1 MSDQAKRINLSA
13 RADWLG
19 FTIGDFNFEV
29 EIFEANDLLAEND
42 RRHFN
47 DPDACLDCAH
57 EFQLPREQRREK
69 ENFVCPSCGSTNVL
83 PSQAFLDGV
92 AKIIRERY
100 GAPRCGRY
108 EAGAFYEAIVDA
120 VDAKKKRS
128 STPPESPSFT
138 TESTLEAGP
147 SPQGGLGLKS

>member
-1 MSDQAKRINLSA
+1 MSDQKRIDLSA
-13 RADWLG
+13 KADWLG
-19 FTIGDFNFEV
+19 FTIGGFDFDV

-42 RRHFN
+42 RKHLN

-57 EFQLPREQRREK
+57 EFQLPREKRSAK

-83 PSQAFLDGV
+83 PSQSFLDGV
-92 AKIIRERY
+92 ARILRDRY

-120 VDAKKKRS
+120 VDSKKKSRL
-128 STPPESPSFT
+128 TPPGSLSST
-138 TESTLEAGP
+138 TESTPDAGRRPLE
-147 SPQGGLGLKS
+147 GLGSNS